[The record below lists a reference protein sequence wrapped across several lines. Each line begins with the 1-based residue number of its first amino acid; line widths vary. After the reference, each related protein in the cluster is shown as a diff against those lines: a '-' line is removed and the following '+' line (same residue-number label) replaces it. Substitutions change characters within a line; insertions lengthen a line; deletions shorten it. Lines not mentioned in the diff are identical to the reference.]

1 MITRTI
7 NSNYKY
13 LNFPNWWTE
22 YQMSLDICIISFDIS
37 LCHGSSKTNLYF
49 YLLNLL
55 NHISIISQKL
65 LQHFH
70 VLFFFYT
77 HNKIFKS
84 HEWKRNTLLSVSAWK
99 ILGEPNGRSETLYT
113 LRVRKSGGKNTKNTF
128 PAQGGWSENR
138 FDVKSSPLSSAFS
151 VEERLN
157 GLVTPRRKE
166 WSRQPQSCLSAIRL
180 TGLGSQSKKRPCPAL
195 ARNVNTVCAC
205 LCVYVRACVQP
216 RVHRHASASRTC
228 VSLFLR
234 SW

>member
-1 MITRTI
+1 MTR
-7 NSNYKY
+7 
-13 LNFPNWWTE
+13 
-22 YQMSLDICIISFDIS
+22 
-37 LCHGSSKTNLYF
+37 
-49 YLLNLL
+49 
-55 NHISIISQKL
+55 
-65 LQHFH
+65 
-70 VLFFFYT
+70 
-77 HNKIFKS
+77 
-84 HEWKRNTLLSVSAWK
+84 WKRNTLLSVSAWK

-205 LCVYVRACVQP
+205 CVSMCVRACNHVCIATHP
-216 RVHRHASASRTC
+216 RRERASLSSSVPDSRFTVHVTRRVLSSASCPHGR
-228 VSLFLR
+228 VDYNSVRLWNALDR
-234 SW
+234 GRLILKN